1 MSHEK
6 MSNFASFSCFWFIL
20 VVKLRNFDFDEI
32 LNTIF
37 VKKYMTRDLNMSHRK
52 MSAFVSFSFFGFKL
66 VNFKFES
73 HCNTYSLIVKQF
85 N

>member
-1 MSHEK
+1 MTNKNVTRFNMSHEK

-37 VKKYMTRDLNMSHRK
+37 VKKYMT
-52 MSAFVSFSFFGFKL
+52 
-66 VNFKFES
+66 
-73 HCNTYSLIVKQF
+73 
-85 N
+85 